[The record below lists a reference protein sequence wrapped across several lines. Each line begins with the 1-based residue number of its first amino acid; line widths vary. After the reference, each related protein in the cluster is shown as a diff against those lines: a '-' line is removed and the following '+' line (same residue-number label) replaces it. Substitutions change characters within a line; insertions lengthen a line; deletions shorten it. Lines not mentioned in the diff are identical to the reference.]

1 MEASQCADHRF
12 PGTQMQMVG
21 IAQHDLSS
29 RALDFDRVKP
39 ANSPVSA
46 HRHERRRAHRPMRQR
61 ERAGTGEIV
70 CVVQGER
77 EHWPG
82 KVVSTEYLVPST

>member
-1 MEASQCADHRF
+1 
-12 PGTQMQMVG
+12 MQMVG

-39 ANSPVSA
+39 ADSPMSA

-61 ERAGTGEIV
+61 ERTGTGETV
-70 CVVQGER
+70 GAFEFEV
-77 EHWPG
+77 EHESG